1 MENKMVFMF
10 LVLTMVSNIATG
22 YGADA
27 EAQNYLLPDT
37 DGDGANDYAD
47 QFPFD
52 NLEIK
57 DTDGD
62 GWGDNSDYCPH
73 IPDRLNAD
81 FDNDKI
87 GDVCDFDDDND
98 GIEDSYD
105 LDATGNAIKNYTII
119 MVATKLMDSKKNQ
132 PDEPFL
138 IIQTPFSTITT
149 HIHSGHMANATLTID
164 VDDDI
169 RSLIEVNVSAWDSDN
184 GVNEDDYYGDC
195 LIYIPSFNSCRGD
208 NMRVLSVDTNALLND
223 IETQEQVSQ
232 WVASETPTPKE
243 NYVMG
248 GFFGTLWNNLMGFF
262 DGFTSADNI
271 QNIAMDWIIN
281 TFVSNNGVLLLI

>member
-1 MENKMVFMF
+1 
-10 LVLTMVSNIATG
+10 
-22 YGADA
+22 
-27 EAQNYLLPDT
+27 
-37 DGDGANDYAD
+37 
-47 QFPFD
+47 
-52 NLEIK
+52 
-57 DTDGD
+57 
-62 GWGDNSDYCPH
+62 
-73 IPDRLNAD
+73 
-81 FDNDKI
+81 
-87 GDVCDFDDDND
+87 
-98 GIEDSYD
+98 
-105 LDATGNAIKNYTII
+105 

-223 IETQEQVSQ
+223 IE
-232 WVASETPTPKE
+232 

-248 GFFGTLWNNLMGFF
+248 GFFGTLWNNLMGIF